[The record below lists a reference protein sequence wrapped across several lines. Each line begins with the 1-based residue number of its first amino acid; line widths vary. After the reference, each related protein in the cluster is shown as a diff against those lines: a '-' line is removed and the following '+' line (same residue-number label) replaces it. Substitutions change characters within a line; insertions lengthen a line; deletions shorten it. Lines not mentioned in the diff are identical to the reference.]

1 MAIRLAERMSRLGT
15 ETAFEVMVRARA
27 LEAQGKDVI
36 HLEVGEPDFDTP
48 SNVIDAGVAALQSG
62 WTHYGPANGDPE
74 LRAAIAAYING
85 TRGLDYA
92 ADQVVVTP
100 GGKPVMFFLILALLE
115 AGDEAI
121 YPDPGFPIYRSMID
135 FTGATSVPI
144 ALREENQFTLDVDEL
159 ESLITDK
166 TKLLIINSPANPT
179 GGVLARE
186 QLQRIAELAV
196 EHDLI
201 VMSDEIYAELIYEGE
216 HVSIATF
223 PGMAE
228 RTVILDGFSKTYA
241 MTGWRLGY
249 GLFPRELAPLI
260 TKLAVNSVSCT
271 SVAVQRAGLE
281 ALTGPQDRV
290 AEFREAFRARRDLIV
305 SGLNEIDGITCVTP
319 KGAFYA
325 FPNITGTGLTSKQF
339 ADRLLEEYGVAG
351 IAGTSFGDAGE
362 GYIRLSTAN
371 SEANLSRA
379 LERVAALAQAV
390 RG

>member
-1 MAIRLAERMSRLGT
+1 MSRLGT

-27 LEAQGKDVI
+27 LEAQGKDVV

-62 WTHYGPANGDPE
+62 WTHYGPAGGDPE
-74 LRAAIAAYING
+74 LKEAIVSYING
-85 TRGLDYA
+85 ARGLSYT

-121 YPDPGFPIYRSMID
+121 YPVPGFPIYRSMID
-135 FTGATSVPI
+135 FTGAKSVPI
-144 ALREENQFTLDVDEL
+144 PLREENQFTLDVDEL

-179 GGVLARE
+179 GGVLSKE

-223 PGMAE
+223 PGMAD

-249 GLFPRELAPLI
+249 GIFPKEIAPLV

-271 SVAVQRAGLE
+271 SVAVQRAGIE

-290 AEFREAFRARRDLIV
+290 AEFREAFRGRRNLIV
-305 SGLNEIDGITCVTP
+305 DGLNAIEGISCVLP

-325 FPNITGTGLTSKQF
+325 FPNIKGTGLSSKEF

-362 GYIRLSTAN
+362 GYVRFSTAN

-379 LERVAALAQAV
+379 LERIAALVKAV
-390 RG
+390 G